1 MGIAGSGQSS
11 IAKIAKANGFEVSG
25 CDLKTEGHNISHLQN
40 IDILAVTPA
49 VYFQSS
55 QHPELVEAQKMGIV
69 MTGQEFMGKYL
80 QKDKFVI
87 GIAGTHGKSTTTAM
101 AEQLLDVA
109 GLKPSVFV
117 GAHGSHFGSGKYFVT
132 EADEYYGNFLHYH
145 PDIVILNNIELDHPE
160 YFKNINNLLAT
171 YQKFIDQIKS
181 DGTLIYNTDS
191 PLIHK
196 LNLPKNSI
204 AYSVSEFPK
213 DLTLKIPGVHN
224 KTNAMGIIK
233 LAEVLK
239 INHELTNQSLTNFRG
254 IGRRLE
260 ELGTI
265 NGITVIDDYA
275 NHPTAFTANISA
287 VKEKYPERD
296 IWAVIE
302 PHTFSRLRAVL
313 PDLALSLANA
323 DHVII
328 SKIFASRETDPGD
341 FTGADI
347 AAAVPGAL
355 YIPEFSSIIQHL
367 TSKISSPAVVLVM
380 GSGNSDKLAREILDN
395 L

>member
-233 LAEVLK
+233 LGEVLK
-239 INHELTNQSLTNFRG
+239 INHELTNQSLTNFRRHWSK
-254 IGRRLE
+254 IGRAGNNKR
-260 ELGTI
+260 
-265 NGITVIDDYA
+265 
-275 NHPTAFTANISA
+275 NH
-287 VKEKYPERD
+287 
-296 IWAVIE
+296 
-302 PHTFSRLRAVL
+302 
-313 PDLALSLANA
+313 
-323 DHVII
+323 
-328 SKIFASRETDPGD
+328 
-341 FTGADI
+341 
-347 AAAVPGAL
+347 
-355 YIPEFSSIIQHL
+355 
-367 TSKISSPAVVLVM
+367 
-380 GSGNSDKLAREILDN
+380 GN
-395 L
+395 